1 MGAVIFLGSEAAK
14 RNWLAQLQG
23 RSAWFYHLS
32 PYSKINLTV
41 SSNILLIGLI
51 PTANNFNV
59 ISNDSNKQDHII

>member
-1 MGAVIFLGSEAAK
+1 MGAAIFLGSEAAK
-14 RNWLAQLQG
+14 RNWSVQLQG

-41 SSNILLIGLI
+41 STTVLLIGLI

-59 ISNDSNKQDHII
+59 ISNECNKQENII